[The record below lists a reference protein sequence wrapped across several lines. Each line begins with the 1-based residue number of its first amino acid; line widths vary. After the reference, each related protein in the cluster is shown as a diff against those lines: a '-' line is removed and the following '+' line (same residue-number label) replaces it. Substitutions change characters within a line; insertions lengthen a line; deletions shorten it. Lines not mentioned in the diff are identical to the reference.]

1 MREAQAPDPP
11 RSSVGRL
18 RALVKGFFAKGP
30 GALVAFITGVVALLF
45 TLFPGLKPFSPT
57 TLGAAVKVVGVERAI
72 SRDDW
77 RRRVAVG
84 DPERYRQLVLADNT
98 AKKTKPGDPCAEGTL
113 LGVLL
118 YVKTHAEGYKRKQLT
133 LRAVLYDAR
142 SGARLELADQYDP
155 LARVPIDVPTKDSVQ
170 LLWLWSPSRP
180 EQRGEMFARVE
191 IYDPNEQLLDVANSG
206 RFKALSEG
214 ESERLDERLNKR
226 LPGCP

>member
-1 MREAQAPDPP
+1 MREAQTPDPP
-11 RSSVGRL
+11 RSSVGGL
-18 RALVKGFFAKGP
+18 RALVKAFFAKGP

-45 TLFPGLKPFSPT
+45 TLFPGIKPFSPT

-84 DPERYRQLVLADNT
+84 DRERYRQLVLADNA

-133 LRAVLYDAR
+133 LRAVLYDA
-142 SGARLELADQYDP
+142 STGARLELADQYDP

-214 ESERLDERLNKR
+214 ESERLDERLNAR